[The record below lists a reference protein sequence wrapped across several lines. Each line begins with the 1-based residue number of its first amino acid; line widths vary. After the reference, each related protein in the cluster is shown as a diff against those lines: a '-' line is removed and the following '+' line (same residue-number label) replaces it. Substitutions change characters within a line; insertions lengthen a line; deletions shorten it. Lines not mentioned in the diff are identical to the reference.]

1 MPTVIAVMEEL
12 SFESELGPYT
22 LRKADHAGMATMF
35 VGNYVRVETEPFI
48 TLKEVRSLPDVSVI
62 ETPSP
67 GKEYIQ

>member
-1 MPTVIAVMEEL
+1 
-12 SFESELGPYT
+12 
-22 LRKADHAGMATMF
+22 MF
-35 VGNYVRVETEPFI
+35 VGNYVRIETEPFI